1 MSITLQITQYKR
13 FVLPPE
19 RIGKTCVAACC
30 GSDLNYTTAGTKMQQ
45 KIFRFRLALRRRKTG
60 CCNPDCLWLRCQNQS
75 SAFTL
80 WLGCKNSASSTRMI
94 STTIIRV
101 DRALISGEMPRL
113 TMA

>member
-1 MSITLQITQYKR
+1 MSITLQITRYKR
-13 FVLPPE
+13 FVLLPE
-19 RIGKTCVAACC
+19 RIGKTCVAAC
-30 GSDLNYTTAGTKMQQ
+30 GGNDLNYTTAGTKMQQ

-60 CCNPDCLWLRCQNQS
+60 CCNPDRLWLGCQNQS

-80 WLGCKNSASSTRMI
+80 WLGCRNSASRTRMI